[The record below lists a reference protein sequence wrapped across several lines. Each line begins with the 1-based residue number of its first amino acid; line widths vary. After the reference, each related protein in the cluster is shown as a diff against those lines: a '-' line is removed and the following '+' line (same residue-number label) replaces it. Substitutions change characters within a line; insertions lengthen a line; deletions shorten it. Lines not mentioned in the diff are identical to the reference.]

1 MIATYW
7 NPPFLLPSL
16 ADAARNLL
24 KTGLFYILLM
34 PIAYGASL
42 EEIRVISDSGAQ
54 ELALKVLERQQQE
67 LEDRPDVW
75 REWEKER
82 IRILEERSSWQEIIL
97 RVATY
102 DYQFGDSQ
110 SDSFRH
116 WGLEKKA
123 RAHLE
128 LKQGKQARSVL
139 LQLLW
144 NGSTDK
150 KHFPLW
156 RLMLIRSYLAD
167 DYVSDAY
174 ISMVRYQQD
183 YPQQLENPEWRVL
196 KGRILLRLDRS
207 EAAYKFLQQQKTP
220 EEKLYYLLGLLN
232 SGDGNL
238 KSVIKETRELAKN
251 RKVRIDIRMRAWQL
265 LARAA
270 TVGKDNILTAVSIEH
285 ALALV
290 RDAKYEDPLFEIHP
304 DMLWDHYLSYA
315 DILGNRNNLLFG
327 DDKSWIARAVEYSK
341 KSPPMARSIYAFMIF
356 NAMTDEARTAAHLG
370 LMSLLLKN
378 DFGPETLRQ
387 LYLDSSRITEI
398 DSIPDAIRYYL
409 TDKALKERDYK
420 LASRLMHGLE
430 APPENLDPLLWHL
443 RRARVF
449 IFAGQFER
457 SSKILTELT
466 ANISTY
472 SREQIDKFIQVV
484 FEFQETREY
493 DKAIEIFRLM
503 SQSVKDPNIKREL
516 IFWIGDSY
524 RADKK
529 YARAAEY
536 YIKSAH
542 STDAEVMDLWG
553 QSAYYQAADMLMQA
567 EYFDDALKL
576 YLKLYKATKDKRQ
589 KSIILRKLSKLKVK
603 RTQKQ

>member
-1 MIATYW
+1 MITTYW
-7 NPPFLLPSL
+7 NPPFLLP
-16 ADAARNLL
+16 AVVDVVRNLF
-24 KTGLFYILLM
+24 KASLFYPLFM
-34 PIAYGASL
+34 PVVYGASL
-42 EEIRVISDSGAQ
+42 EEIRVMSDSGAQ
-54 ELALKVLERQQQE
+54 ELALKVLERQQQAV
-67 LEDRPDVW
+67 EDRPDVW

-82 IRILEERSSWQEIIL
+82 IRLLEERSSWQEIIY

-102 DYQFGDSQ
+102 ELQ

-116 WGLEKKA
+116 WGLGKKA

-128 LKQGKQARSVL
+128 LKQGKQTRNAL

-144 NGSTDK
+144 NSETEQ
-150 KHFPLW
+150 KHFPQW

-167 DYVSDAY
+167 DYVGDAY

-183 YPQQLENPEWRVL
+183 YPQQLDNPEWRVL
-196 KGRILLRLDRS
+196 KGQILLRLGRS
-207 EAAYKFLQQQKTP
+207 EAAYKYLKQQKTP

-238 KSVIKETRELAKN
+238 KSVTNEARILAKN
-251 RKVRIDIRMRAWQL
+251 KKVRIDVRMRAWQL

-270 TVGKDNILTAVSIEH
+270 TVGKDNVLTAVAIEH

-290 RDAKYEDPLFEIHP
+290 RDAKYTDPLFVIHP

-327 DDKSWIARAVEYSK
+327 EDQSWIDKAVEYSK

-356 NAMTDEARTAAHLG
+356 NAMTDEARTAAHYG

-430 APPENLDPLLWHL
+430 APPEGLDPLLWHL

-457 SSKILTELT
+457 SSKILTELSS
-466 ANISTY
+466 NISTY
-472 SREQIDKFIQVV
+472 NKGQIDKFIQVV

-493 DKAIEIFRLM
+493 EKAIEIFTLM
-503 SQSVKDPNIKREL
+503 SLRVRDPAIKREI
-516 IFWIGDSY
+516 IFWIGDTY
-524 RADKK
+524 RADKE
-529 YARAAEY
+529 YVRAAEY

-567 EYFDDALKL
+567 EYFDDALNL
-576 YLKLYKATKDKRQ
+576 YLKLYKATKEKSQ
-589 KSIILRKLSKLKVK
+589 KSIILRKLSILKVK